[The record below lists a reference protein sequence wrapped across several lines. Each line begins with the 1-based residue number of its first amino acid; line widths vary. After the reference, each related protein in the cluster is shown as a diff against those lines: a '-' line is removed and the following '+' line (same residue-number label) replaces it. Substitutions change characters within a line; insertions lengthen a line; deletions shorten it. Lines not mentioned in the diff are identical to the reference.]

1 MDGALD
7 AEVAHLALDDPR
19 VGPQSP
25 GWQQVAEEFGEGV
38 ADGPE

>member
-19 VGPQSP
+19 VGPQAP
-25 GWQQVAEEFGEGV
+25 AWQQVAEEFGEGV